1 MASVTFDTLKFV
13 ERLKGAGMPEEQAK
27 ALAEA
32 FKDAQGEAE
41 MVTRKDLQIELAP
54 LKADLN
60 LVKWMLGLVLGGVL
74 ALILKAFF
82 PS

>member
-41 MVTRKDLQIELAP
+41 LVTRKDLQIELAP

-60 LVKWMLGLVLGGVL
+60 LVKWMLGLALGGVL

>member
-41 MVTRKDLQIELAP
+41 LVTRKDLQIELAP

-60 LVKWMLGLVLGGVL
+60 LVKWMLGLVLAGVL